1 MSKEIDENFLG
12 AMAGAVAHIQDYAGQ
27 YHDRKE
33 RQLRLKILLLGIV
46 SSAIEIENVLDPSS
60 AAKLWSFMETSAKQK
75 GVDHVVE
82 LLHSERSY
90 SVSEIANHD
99 VPSGMNYLGQKL
111 YLSLYKHLLDLPEPL
126 QTSEMLL
133 RAVETLLTN
142 LLHQQ
147 FQDENQ
153 HQLIDSFA
161 EHVHLSLRDLHNR
174 KTPGLKDLIT

>member
-1 MSKEIDENFLG
+1 MSKEIDENFLV
-12 AMAGAVAHIQDYAGQ
+12 AMAGAVAHIQDYSGQ
-27 YHDRKE
+27 YQDHKE
-33 RQLRLKILLLGIV
+33 RQLKLKILLLGIV
-46 SSAIEIENVLDPSS
+46 SSVIEIENVQDPTS
-60 AAKLWSFMETSAKQK
+60 AANLWSFMEVSAKQK
-75 GVDHVVE
+75 GLDHVTE

-90 SVSEIANHD
+90 SVSEIEDHD

-111 YLSLYKHLLDLPEPL
+111 YLSLYKHLLDLPQSL
-126 QTSEMLL
+126 QTSELLL

-161 EHVHLSLRDLHNR
+161 EHVHLSLRDLKNR
-174 KTPGLKDLIT
+174 KIVGLYERN

>member
-1 MSKEIDENFLG
+1 MLKEVDENFLA
-12 AMAGAVAHIQDYAGQ
+12 AMAGAVAHIQDYSDQ
-27 YHDRKE
+27 YQDRKE
-33 RQLRLKILLLGIV
+33 RQLKLKILLLGIV
-46 SSAIEIENVLDPSS
+46 SSAIEIENVQDSSS

-75 GVDHVVE
+75 GVDHVAE

-90 SVSEIANHD
+90 SVSEIEDHD

-111 YLSLYKHLLDLPEPL
+111 CLSLYKHLQDLPETL

-161 EHVHLSLRDLHNR
+161 EHVHLSLRDLHDR
-174 KTPGLKDLIT
+174 KVVGLKT